1 MLTKKQIEKEPDGY
15 IRNLLYKRLEL
26 TGGISMIFFHF
37 FFFALALILCL
48 FLTLFLPRIPK
59 EVQTG
64 QYIFSEYETID
75 MLVYKSNRT
84 ERDYFV
90 ASDGTRLAFPPSYG
104 EGSFDL
110 VKGKTYEISYY
121 TTFMF
126 TEIYTLSDGENM
138 LISETDYAQMCK
150 NVTKGMCKVFITI
163 FVISFFL
170 DCLFTFILYNHHG
183 RRRRQEIKEIDHKI
197 AKRREKLKYENRE

>member
-26 TGGISMIFFHF
+26 TGGITTVFFHISF
-37 FFFALALILCL
+37 YIIALLLCL
-48 FLTLFLPRIPK
+48 LLTLFLPRIPK

-64 QYIFSEYETID
+64 QYVFSNYETID

-110 VKGKTYEISYY
+110 TKGNTYEISYY

-126 TEIYTLSDGENM
+126 TEIYTLSDGENI
-138 LISETDYAQMCK
+138 LISEADYAQMCK
-150 NVTKGMCKVFITI
+150 SVAKEMHKVFIAI
-163 FVISFFL
+163 FVIFFL
-170 DCLFTFILYNHHG
+170 LNCLFTFILYNHHG

>member
-26 TGGISMIFFHF
+26 TGGILMIFFHI
-37 FFFALALILCL
+37 FFFASALILCL
-48 FLTLFLPRIPK
+48 LLTLFLPYIPK

-90 ASDGTRLAFPPSYG
+90 ASDGTRLAFPPSFG

-110 VKGKTYEISYY
+110 VKGKTYEISYH

-126 TEIYTLSDGENM
+126 RHRRIELNRLSPMNFRAFRRDSPCNVNTL
-138 LISETDYAQMCK
+138 L
-150 NVTKGMCKVFITI
+150 
-163 FVISFFL
+163 
-170 DCLFTFILYNHHG
+170 H
-183 RRRRQEIKEIDHKI
+183 
-197 AKRREKLKYENRE
+197 

>member
-1 MLTKKQIEKEPDGY
+1 M
-15 IRNLLYKRLEL
+15 
-26 TGGISMIFFHF
+26 
-37 FFFALALILCL
+37 
-48 FLTLFLPRIPK
+48 LTLFLPYIPK

-90 ASDGTRLAFPPSYG
+90 ASDGTRLAFPPSFG
-104 EGSFDL
+104 KGSFDL

-138 LISETDYAQMCK
+138 LISEADYAQMCK

-163 FVISFFL
+163 FVISFLL
-170 DCLFTFILYNHHG
+170 DCLFTFLLKKLG
-183 RRRRQEIKEIDHKI
+183 GTKRRQEIKEIDEKI
-197 AKRREKLKYENRE
+197 ALRREKLKNNNIE